1 MSSVPSR
8 AVRTT
13 GAAPTTDDEM
23 QRCESTAAHTAP
35 TAPSQPERSTDP
47 AIARAS
53 SRALHPSATG
63 PAAAPLEVSPLD
75 TAVLDDIAAGLAA
88 VAAPTGRPE
97 PWEVHTTLLL
107 ATAAYD
113 AYLMEWGPAAMS
125 DSHDHD
131 GSVGVVHVVAGSLIE
146 SSQRIDADLPDPVR
160 RLEAGDATHISA
172 AQFHRLFNQT
182 GERAVTIN
190 VFSPPIG
197 EH

>member
-13 GAAPTTDDEM
+13 GAVPTTDDEM
-23 QRCESTAAHTAP
+23 QSCDPVAAQGASP
-35 TAPSQPERSTDP
+35 RAERSTDP

-63 PAAAPLEVSPLD
+63 PTDSPLEVTPLD

-88 VAAPTGRPE
+88 VAEPTGATE
-97 PWEVHTTLLL
+97 PWEVRTTLLL

-131 GSVGVVHVVAGSLIE
+131 GSVGVVHVVSGSLIE
-146 SSQRIDADLPDPVR
+146 SSQQIDADMPDPVR
-160 RLEAGDATHISA
+160 RLQAGDSTHISA

-182 GERAVTIN
+182 GAGAVTVN